1 MLKCQEEIVLT
12 IYLVDVLSLP
22 RRKDNLEKMKIE
34 ETLVTLVDI
43 NESRT
48 VPELGGQIH
57 STKGNGC
64 CRLHTEQERCHWLG
78 RVSEID

>member
-1 MLKCQEEIVLT
+1 
-12 IYLVDVLSLP
+12 
-22 RRKDNLEKMKIE
+22 MKIFH

-43 NESRT
+43 NEPRT

-78 RVSEID
+78 RVSEIDQKKGKFKLQWGSRGDLEEMNEGY